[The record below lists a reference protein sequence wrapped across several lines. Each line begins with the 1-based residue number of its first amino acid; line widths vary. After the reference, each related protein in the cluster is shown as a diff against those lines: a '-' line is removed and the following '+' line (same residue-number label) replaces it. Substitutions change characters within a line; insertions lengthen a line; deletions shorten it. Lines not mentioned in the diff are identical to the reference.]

1 MKSELNCLYIY
12 LTDECNLRCL
22 HCWQSAPLSGTGKY
36 SQLDF
41 NECEKFLDDS
51 IELGLKSIIFSGG
64 EPLLN
69 PGFKKFV
76 EYFYK
81 KSIRMTIETNGILI
95 SNREIFNMIK
105 KYKIYCAISLD
116 GFDPVT
122 HNKHRGLKD
131 AFQRTIKSIDKLEQ
145 EKFYYQLIMAISKY
159 NYHELIPLLD
169 WIKDRYKYCDKFKI
183 NLINELGRA
192 VIMSKKGLLFKP
204 EEYPKITEDLSGIFD
219 EYPFKVVLHIDP
231 AFFSFKNLMSKYSCG
246 GHCGYKSS
254 LSILANGSV
263 SICSLGKQFDK
274 YIFGHVSNIDIK
286 DIWQNHPILTDIH
299 ESTYTKLK
307 GICSNCIFRQQC
319 LGGCRAEALCVYGD
333 FFGPHPRCQD
343 YYDSG
348 KFPKSHLINQN
359 KESSFDEIG
368 GNLDI

>member
-1 MKSELNCLYIY
+1 MKPGLNCLYIY
-12 LTDECNLRCL
+12 LTDECNLKCI
-22 HCWQSAPLSGTGKY
+22 HCWQSAPLSGKGKY
-36 SQLDF
+36 SRLDF
-41 NECEKFLDDS
+41 NECKKFLDEA

-69 PGFKKFV
+69 PGLKKFA

-95 SNREIFNMIK
+95 SDRKILNTIK

-116 GFDPVT
+116 GVNPVT
-122 HNKHRGLKD
+122 HNNHRGIKN
-131 AFQRTIKSIDKLEQ
+131 AFEQTVKSLEKLEQ
-145 EKFYYQLIMAISKY
+145 EKIYYQIIMAISKF
-159 NYHELIPLLD
+159 NYQELIPLLD
-169 WIKDRYKYCDKFKI
+169 WIKEKYKYCEKFKI
-183 NLINELGRA
+183 NIVNQLGRA
-192 VIMSKKGLLFKP
+192 AGMDKKGLLFRP

-219 EYPFKVVLHIDP
+219 HYPFKVVLHIDP
-231 AFFSFKNLMSKYSCG
+231 VFFSFKNLMSKYSCG

-274 YIFGHVSNIDIK
+274 YIFGHVSTIDVK
-286 DIWQNHPILTDIH
+286 GIWESHPILIDIH
-299 ESTYTKLK
+299 ESTHTKLK

-319 LGGCRAEALCVYGD
+319 LGSCRAEALCVYGD
-333 FFGPHPRCQD
+333 FFEPHPRCQE

-348 KFPKSHLINQN
+348 KLPKSRLINQD
-359 KESSFDEIG
+359 KEIKY
-368 GNLDI
+368 L